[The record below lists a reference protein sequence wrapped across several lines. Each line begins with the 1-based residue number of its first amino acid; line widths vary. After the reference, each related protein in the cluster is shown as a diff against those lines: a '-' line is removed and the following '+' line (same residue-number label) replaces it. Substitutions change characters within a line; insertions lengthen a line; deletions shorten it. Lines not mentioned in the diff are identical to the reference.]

1 MDNVELLK
9 AKDAIFRL
17 IGRYCICFLGTNNN
31 YYMTDYFDCAIE
43 RSFDVLG
50 FDRDEVP
57 LMDFCQAWED
67 NNRKLWAINSPDEEY
82 RGSTARDYYN
92 IFVKSYKRWAD
103 SIFEDAEYINREVLK
118 NDIAKS
124 TEPFNTGSVF
134 RAINRQIAAD
144 VVPVVHGR
152 WVEYQIPPIICCSNC
167 DWATGIEEKNFQYC
181 PNCGAKMDGGAD

>member
-1 MDNVELLK
+1 MEGIIDNVELLK

-17 IGRYCICFLGTNNN
+17 IGRYCICFLGTDGN
-31 YYMTDYFDCAIE
+31 YYMSDYFDCAIE

-67 NNRKLWAINSPDEEY
+67 NNRKLWTINLPDEEY

-103 SIFEDAEYINREVLK
+103 SNYD
-118 NDIAKS
+118 
-124 TEPFNTGSVF
+124 
-134 RAINRQIAAD
+134 
-144 VVPVVHGR
+144 
-152 WVEYQIPPIICCSNC
+152 
-167 DWATGIEEKNFQYC
+167 
-181 PNCGAKMDGGAD
+181 